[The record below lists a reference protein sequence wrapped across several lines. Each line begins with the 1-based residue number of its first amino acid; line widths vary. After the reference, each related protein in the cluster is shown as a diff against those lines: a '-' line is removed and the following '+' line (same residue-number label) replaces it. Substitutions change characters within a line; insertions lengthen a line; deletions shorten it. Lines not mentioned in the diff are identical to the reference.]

1 MMCRLFSFS
10 SALILVATLFSSA
23 ASAQLTTEQLSVTV
37 GRVVG
42 GSDSLQATLLSMT
55 GSGSFTYD
63 ASLLGGSGFESIN
76 ASRGLMVELDIL
88 GQTFTEA
95 SDQDLTGD
103 FPVASF
109 EDSQPLFLSLRVSE
123 SSFVNNP
130 TAIAQAGIGYF
141 EFDSPL
147 MPNQSGGFDIALNV
161 IAVPEPSNLVHLL
174 WIGVVVF
181 GVRRKR

>member
-1 MMCRLFSFS
+1 MICRLFSSS
-10 SALILVATLFSSA
+10 SALVLVVALFSSA

-42 GSDSLQATLLSMT
+42 GSDDLQATLLSMT

-63 ASLLGGSGFESIN
+63 ASLLSGFGFESIN
-76 ASRGLMVELDIL
+76 ASQGLMVELDVF

-95 SDQDLTGD
+95 SDRDLSGD

-109 EDSQPLFLSLRVSE
+109 EDAQPLFLGLRVSE
-123 SSFVNNP
+123 SSFVSNP
-130 TAIAQAGIGYF
+130 TAIAQPGVSYF

-147 MPNQSGGFDIALNV
+147 MPNQNGAFDISLAV
-161 IAVPEPSNLVHLL
+161 IAVPEPSIFSHLL
-174 WIGVVVF
+174 WIAVVVF
-181 GVRRKR
+181 GVCRKR